1 MKKILI
7 TGASGFV
14 GTHLAN
20 ALLDNGDFVTG
31 IGTSTR
37 HPSIKNNDKFNWIS
51 ADTTVE
57 GVWQKQVGKA
67 DVIIN
72 LAGRNIFRIWTKKYK
87 QAIYDSRILTTKNI
101 VNSIE
106 NRSDQV
112 LLTTSA
118 VGIYGD
124 CDDQLLTEENSPGQG
139 FLSNVCKDWER
150 EGLNA
155 QKKGVKVSIMRFG
168 VVLGE
173 QGALKK
179 MVPAFK
185 MFAGG
190 PLGKGSQWFPWIH
203 IKDIEKGVLFLIAH
217 RDLDGIYNFCAP
229 EPVRQGKF
237 AKSLGK
243 VLKRPA
249 ILPAPAFM
257 VKMIMGELGSAFLE
271 SQRAIPAHLMHAGY
285 LFLFNHV
292 DSALEDIL
300 GK

>member
-20 ALLDNGDFVTG
+20 ALLANGDFVTG
-31 IGTSTR
+31 IGTSTK
-37 HPSIKNNDKFNWIS
+37 HPSIKDNEQFSWIS

-57 GVWQKQVGKA
+57 GAWQKQVATA

-72 LAGRNIFRIWTKKYK
+72 LAGRNIFRIWTEKYK

-106 NRSDQV
+106 KGSDQL

-124 CDDQLLTEENSPGQG
+124 CDDELLTEENSPGQG
-139 FLSNVCKDWER
+139 FLSKVCKDWEH

-155 QKKGVKVSIMRFG
+155 KKKGTRVSIMRFG
-168 VVLGE
+168 VVLGA
-173 QGALKK
+173 QGALAK
-179 MVPAFK
+179 MVPAFN
-185 MFAGG
+185 MFVGG
-190 PLGKGSQWFPWIH
+190 PLGSGNQWFPWVH
-203 IKDIEKGVLFLIAH
+203 IKDIENGILFLIAH
-217 RDLDGIYNFCAP
+217 KEYNGIFNFCAP
-229 EPVRQGKF
+229 EPVRQREF

-257 VKMIMGELGSAFLE
+257 VKTIMGELGSAFLE
-271 SQRAIPAHLMHAGY
+271 SQRAIPGHLIQNGY
-285 LFLFNHV
+285 SFLFSHI
-292 DSALEDIL
+292 DLALDDIL